1 MYNSYGEL
9 CTEVYEISK
18 PVGFS
23 YQDVLY
29 YIERLQQIDKKELL
43 EVACGSGRVL
53 IPLLQK
59 GFKVD
64 GIDYSSAMLD
74 SCRKAC
80 KALDFNPVLLER
92 NMSSFNLN
100 QNYEAI
106 IIPGGS
112 IQLIELREDLIH
124 ALKCYY
130 AHLKHDGIIIMDIL
144 LQTDFTS
151 HSVRTRLWENS
162 KNEVIT
168 LEEKR
173 IELDIVNQRTIS
185 LLKYEKWKDGAL
197 LQTELQR
204 LSMSWYGIYE
214 FQLLLE
220 SIGFVDVTI
229 SANYDYKSIPENGDS
244 IITYEARKS
253 EDHKRKEFI

>member
-1 MYNSYGEL
+1 MYHSYGEL

-18 PVGFS
+18 PVGSS
-23 YQDVLY
+23 YQDVQY
-29 YIERLQQIDKKELL
+29 YTERLQQLDKKELL

-59 GFKVD
+59 GFEVD

-80 KALDFNPVLLER
+80 KALDLNPNLLER
-92 NMSSFNLN
+92 NMSLFHLN
-100 QNYEAI
+100 KTYEAI

-112 IQLIELREDLIH
+112 IQFMESREDLIQ

-130 AHLKHDGIIIMDIL
+130 THLKYEGIIMIDIL
-144 LQTDFTS
+144 LQTDFAS
-151 HSVRTRLWENS
+151 HLVKTRLWENN

-204 LSMSWYGIYE
+204 LAMSWYGIYE
-214 FQLLLE
+214 LQLLLE

-229 SANYDYKSIPENGDS
+229 SASYKYKSIPENGDS

-253 EDHKRKEFI
+253 GDGHNSSLF